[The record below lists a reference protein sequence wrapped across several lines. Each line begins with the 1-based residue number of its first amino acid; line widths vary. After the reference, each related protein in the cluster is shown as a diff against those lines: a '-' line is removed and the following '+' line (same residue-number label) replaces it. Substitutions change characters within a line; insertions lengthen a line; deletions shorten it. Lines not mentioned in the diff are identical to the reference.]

1 MWPFGR
7 KTTNMTDA
15 KTYAMT
21 VDGAAYTTAATFPVT
36 NPATGAVVGHAP
48 NATTEDLDAAVAAAS
63 RAFETWSK
71 TSDADR
77 AAALGAVAARLGEAS
92 EELAALITQEQGK
105 PLNGVGSRFEMG
117 GVGAWT
123 GFAQQMSLPM
133 KVLQDNN
140 EGRVEMHRKPLGVVG
155 SITPWN
161 WPVLI
166 ATWHVMPAIR
176 TGNTV
181 VIKPSP
187 YTPLS
192 TLRMIALINEV
203 LPAGVVNV
211 VTSDD
216 TSANIGGAMS
226 AHPDIRKIVF
236 TGSCATGSKVMMSA
250 AETMKRLTLEMGGND
265 AGIVLPDVD
274 PDAIAEG
281 LFWGGFINM
290 GQTCAAMKRLYVH
303 EDVYDDVCTALTN
316 YTKQIPMGD
325 GMSEESI
332 LGPIANQMQFDKVK
346 RLVDDAKTKGRVLC
360 GGEPGEGL
368 FFPPTIIADLDNGDP
383 LVDEEQFGP
392 ALPVIK
398 FKDVDEVI
406 ARANDNDNGLGGSV
420 WSKDIDKAK
429 EIASRMECGS
439 VWINKHGMIQPNAP
453 FGGVKKSGLGVEFGE
468 EGMEEYTDIQVIF
481 S

>member
-1 MWPFGR
+1 
-7 KTTNMTDA
+7 MTIG
-15 KTYAMT
+15 
-21 VDGAAYTTAATFPVT
+21 GAAHPTGATFDVQ
-36 NPATGAVVGHAP
+36 NPATGGLAGQAP
-48 NATTEDLDAAVAAAS
+48 NATLADLDAAVSAAET
-63 RAFETWSK
+63 AFETWSG
-71 TSDADR
+71 TSDEER
-77 AAALGAVAARLGEAS
+77 AGALGAIAEKLGEHA
-92 EELAALITQEQGK
+92 EEIAALITQEQGK

-123 GFAQQMSLPM
+123 GYTASLALPM

-140 EGRVEMHRKPLGVVG
+140 EGRVEMYRKPVGVVG

-166 ATWHVMPAIR
+166 ATWHLMPAIR
-176 TGNTV
+176 TGNTA

-192 TLRMIALINEV
+192 TLRMVELMNEV

-216 TSANIGGAMS
+216 QGDNIGAAMA
-226 AHPDIRKIVF
+226 AHPGIRKIVF

-274 PDAIAEG
+274 PEAIAEG

-303 EDVYDDVCTALTN
+303 EDVYDGVCDALVN
-316 YTKQIPMGD
+316 YTKNIPMGD
-325 GMSEESI
+325 GMDEGSI
-332 LGPIANQMQFDKVK
+332 MGPVANQMQFDKLK
-346 RLVDDAKTKGRVLC
+346 RLVDDAKTRGRVLL
-360 GGEPGEGL
+360 GGEPGDGL
-368 FFPPTIIADLDNGDP
+368 FFPPTIIADLNNGDP

-392 ALPVIK
+392 ALPIIKYSDLDDVI
-398 FKDVDEVI
+398 E
-406 ARANDNDNGLGGSV
+406 RANDSENGLGGSV
-420 WSKDIDKAK
+420 WSKDIDAAKAV
-429 EIASRMECGS
+429 ATRMACGS
-439 VWINKHGMIQPNAP
+439 VWINKHGAIQPNAP

-468 EGMEEYTDIQVIF
+468 EGLQEYTDIQVIF

>member
-1 MWPFGR
+1 MSATIR
-7 KTTNMTDA
+7 MTIN
-15 KTYAMT
+15 
-21 VDGAAYTTAATFPVT
+21 GAPHDTAGTFDVQ
-36 NPATGAVVGHAP
+36 NPATGEVAGQAP
-48 NATTEDLDAAVAAAS
+48 NATLGDLDAAVSSANT
-63 RAFETWSK
+63 AFESWSQTK
-71 TSDADR
+71 DEDR
-77 AAALGAVAARLGEAS
+77 AAALGAIAEKLGEHS
-92 EELAALITQEQGK
+92 EEIAALITQEQGK

-117 GVGAWT
+117 GVAAWT
-123 GFAQQMSLPM
+123 GYTASLSLPM

-140 EGRVEMHRKPLGVVG
+140 EGRVEMYRKPVGVVG

-166 ATWHVMPAIR
+166 ATWHLMPAVR
-176 TGNTV
+176 TGNTA

-192 TLRMIALINEV
+192 TLRMVELMNEV

-216 TSANIGGAMS
+216 QGDNIGAAMA

-274 PDAIAEG
+274 PKAIAEG

-303 EDVYDDVCTALTN
+303 EDVYDDVCDALVD
-316 YTKQIPMGD
+316 YTCNIPMGN
-325 GMSEESI
+325 GMDEGSI
-332 LGPIANQMQFDKVK
+332 LGPVANQMQFDKLR
-346 RLVDDAKTKGRVLC
+346 RLVDDAKTRGRVLL

-368 FFPPTIIADLDNGDP
+368 FFPPTIIADLNNGDP

-392 ALPVIK
+392 ALPVIRYS
-398 FKDVDEVI
+398 DVDEVI
-406 ARANDNDNGLGGSV
+406 ERANDSENGLGGSV
-420 WSKDIDKAK
+420 WSADIDKAR
-429 EIASRMECGS
+429 EIAKRMECGS
-439 VWINKHGMIQPNAP
+439 VWINKHGAIQPNAP

-468 EGMEEYTDIQVIF
+468 EGLQEYTDIQVVF